1 MIFKPLLLFCTK
13 NNCLNHYSLMSLV
26 QKNIHLLSMHIL
38 LAKALYIRPALL
50 KLKDFNMV
58 TKAEQEVKSGKQV
71 AKAHWQCMA
80 CGSDFWGPKKAPKCP
95 KCNAEG
101 FDLKELNADG
111 IPIQDVKNAISGGQD
126 VSYEGENTIIHGS
139 NKAAQI
145 NLDYSRAAIGR
156 ADDIAAEMFER
167 DMTSAI
173 QSDVSNKVKAK
184 AAESKATLIE
194 QELKLKE
201 MEHADGDDMAP
212 QNPFSPNSVSAS
224 SLIQSISGL
233 PEDER
238 EWWLSQLKDPQAVY
252 GLATLLNPPTQKMQ
266 GGIPYPQQ
274 NPLMSLMGVRQQMEQ
289 MQPQQQQPQQQQG
302 GEETSSMLELAQAFK
317 ILHDTAVD
325 SVPKPPDHSE
335 SDKRLEE
342 ALHELK
348 DTQEKMND
356 RYYALRVE
364 QLEGGGGGI
373 TEERLEAILA
383 TKLASAN
390 KSPLQS
396 LQELKATM
404 TEIDGLRGM
413 LEPKTDIIHG
423 EPIDEWVKKHT
434 LEREMQEDKLKHEE
448 RIASQNA
455 KAAKW
460 AVAKNLL
467 SDGIKANIAARTRD
481 GGELEEEEEKEE
493 EKVPDVLRR
502 KKVTLVR

>member
-1 MIFKPLLLFCTK
+1 
-13 NNCLNHYSLMSLV
+13 
-26 QKNIHLLSMHIL
+26 MHIL
-38 LAKALYIRPALL
+38 LPKALYIRHALL

-58 TKAEQEVKSGKQV
+58 TKQAQEPKTEKQA

-80 CGSDFWGPKKAPKCP
+80 CGSDFWGAKKAPKCP
-95 KCNAEG
+95 KCGAEG

-111 IPIQDVKNAISGGQD
+111 IPIQDVKNALSGGVD
-126 VSYEGENTIIHGS
+126 VTQEGGNTIIQG
-139 NKAAQI
+139 KTPQTPQI

-184 AAESKATLIE
+184 AAESKATLLE
-194 QELKLKE
+194 QEQKLKG
-201 MEHADGDDMAP
+201 MEHTEGDEMAP
-212 QNPFSPNSVSAS
+212 QNPFSMNSVSAS

-233 PEDER
+233 PEEER
-238 EWWLSQLKDPQAVY
+238 EWWLGQIKDPQTVY
-252 GLATLLNPPTQKMQ
+252 GLATLLNPPKQTMQ
-266 GGIPYPQQ
+266 GNIPFPQQQ
-274 NPLMSLMGVRQQMEQ
+274 NPLMNLMGMRQQMDQ
-289 MQPQQQQPQQQQG
+289 MQPQQQPQQG

-317 ILHDTAVD
+317 ILQETAVA
-325 SVPKPPDHSE
+325 SIPKPVDNSE
-335 SDKRLEE
+335 SNSELKE
-342 ALHELK
+342 ALRELR
-348 DTQEKMND
+348 DSQEKLND

-364 QLEGGGGGI
+364 QLEGSGGGI

-383 TKLASAN
+383 TKLASAT

-413 LEPKTDIIHG
+413 LEPKTDIVHG
-423 EPIDEWVKKHT
+423 EPIDEWMKKHT
-434 LEREMQEDKLKHEE
+434 MTREMQDDKLRSEE

-460 AVAKNLL
+460 GVAKNLL
-467 SDGIKANIAARTRD
+467 SDGIKANLAARTRD
-481 GGELEEEEEKEE
+481 TDTDLEKEE
-493 EKVPDVLRR
+493 VPDVLRR
-502 KKVTLVR
+502 KKVTLVK

>member
-1 MIFKPLLLFCTK
+1 
-13 NNCLNHYSLMSLV
+13 
-26 QKNIHLLSMHIL
+26 
-38 LAKALYIRPALL
+38 
-50 KLKDFNMV
+50 MV
-58 TKAEQEVKSGKQV
+58 TKAVQEPKSGKQV

-111 IPIQDVKNAISGGQD
+111 IPIQDVKNAVSGGVD
-126 VSYEGENTIIHGS
+126 VSYEGGNTIIQG
-139 NKAAQI
+139 KKPQI

-184 AAESKATLIE
+184 AASSKAELLE
-194 QELKLKE
+194 QEMKLKE
-201 MEHADGDDMAP
+201 MEHVDSDEAGP
-212 QNPFSPNSVSAS
+212 QSPFSMPSVSAS

-238 EWWLSQLKDPQAVY
+238 EWWLGQIKDPQTVY
-252 GLATLLNPPTQKMQ
+252 GLATLLNPPKQTMQ
-266 GGIPYPQQ
+266 GNIPFPQQQ
-274 NPLMSLMGVRQQMEQ
+274 NPLMNLMGMKQQMEQ
-289 MQPQQQQPQQQQG
+289 MQPQPPQPQ
-302 GEETSSMLELAQAFK
+302 GESEMSSMLELAQAFK
-317 ILHDTAVD
+317 ILQETAVA
-325 SVPKPPDHSE
+325 SIPKPQDPSE
-335 SDKRLEE
+335 SNRELKE

-348 DTQEKMND
+348 DSQEKLND

-373 TEERLEAILA
+373 TEEKLEAILA
-383 TKLASAN
+383 ARLAAAN
-390 KSPLQS
+390 KSPLEA
-396 LQELKATM
+396 LKDLKATM
-404 TEIDGLRGM
+404 SEIDGLRGM

-423 EPIDEWVKKHT
+423 EPIDEWIKKHT
-434 LEREMQEDKLKHEE
+434 LDREMQEDRLKHEE

-481 GGELEEEEEKEE
+481 VDEPEKDEEKM
-493 EKVPDVLRR
+493 PDVVRR

>member
-1 MIFKPLLLFCTK
+1 MATK
-13 NNCLNHYSLMSLV
+13 EV
-26 QKNIHLLSMHIL
+26 QE
-38 LAKALYIRPALL
+38 P
-50 KLKDFNMV
+50 
-58 TKAEQEVKSGKQV
+58 KSGKQV

-80 CGSDFWGPKKAPKCP
+80 CGSDFWGAKKSPKCP

-111 IPIQDVKNAISGGQD
+111 IPIQDVKNALSGGVD
-126 VSYEGENTIIHGS
+126 VTHEGGNTIIQGS
-139 NKAAQI
+139 NKAPQI

-201 MEHADGDDMAP
+201 LEHTEGDDMAP
-212 QNPFSPNSVSAS
+212 QNPFSMNSVSAS

-233 PEDER
+233 PEEER
-238 EWWLSQLKDPQAVY
+238 EWWLGQIKDPQTVY

-274 NPLMSLMGVRQQMEQ
+274 NPLMGLMGMRQQMDQ
-289 MQPQQQQPQQQQG
+289 MQPQQQPQQQG
-302 GEETSSMLELAQAFK
+302 GDESSSMLELAQAFK
-317 ILHDTAVD
+317 ILQETAVA
-325 SVPKPPDHSE
+325 SIPKPVDNSE
-335 SDKRLEE
+335 SNNDLKE

-348 DTQEKMND
+348 DSQEKLND

-364 QLEGGGGGI
+364 QLEGGGGGLS
-373 TEERLEAILA
+373 EEKLESIIATRLAA
-383 TKLASAN
+383 VT

-404 TEIDGLRGM
+404 TEIDDLRGM
-413 LEPKTDIIHG
+413 LEPKTDIVHG
-423 EPIDEWVKKHT
+423 EPIDEWIKKHT
-434 LEREMQEDKLKHEE
+434 LEREMQDDKLRHEE
-448 RIASQNA
+448 HIAAQNA

-460 AVAKNLL
+460 GVAKNLL
-467 SDGIKANIAARTRD
+467 SEGIKANIAARTRD
-481 GGELEEEEEKEE
+481 GGEQEEKE

-502 KKVTLVR
+502 KKVTLVK